1 VKSTKIFGREFSFKR
16 IKDPVESEKID
27 IDAGR
32 KPNTPSQQTQVYPFF
47 NGYGIGAVQSK
58 ISTPKVTLRALRQLS
73 HSPIPR
79 RAINVIKRQVSSL
92 DWIVVPKD
100 GVEKTPEVER
110 QLRICN
116 NVLRRPNNSD
126 TFRTLI
132 EMVVEDILVLDA
144 GAIESARSG
153 DPERPMYLWAV
164 DGASI
169 ELYPEYSGDPNEP
182 RYAQNTGYGG
192 NSGQFVD
199 LLDSELCYIKASP
212 RTNSP
217 YGISPLEVAYKI
229 IDYFEKSM
237 AYAGKTAGNA
247 VAKKMIN
254 LGPSADPDL
263 VKQVE
268 AYIRTMIAGSGRT
281 PVIGGLDSAT
291 AFDISAADDQGLFI
305 GWKNFLIILIAVIYD
320 VSPRRLGIQSGS
332 NRSTAES
339 EDSNDMDAAIK
350 PLAKLLAEHINLE
363 IIGELGMGLDSVEF
377 KFILNPSVKAQEIMS
392 NTHYKYGMLGVLTKN
407 QILAD
412 LGKPLDE
419 GEFGDMTYPQMMAK
433 LGHTIGKEQTG
444 DQNRLQNPDSVVT
457 KN

>member
-1 VKSTKIFGREFSFKR
+1 MISTKLFGRELTFKR
-16 IKDPVESEKID
+16 IPDIEKID
-27 IDAGR
+27 IEAGR
-32 KPNTPSQQTQVYPFF
+32 PPNVPKQETQAYPFF
-47 NGYGIGAVQSK
+47 NGYAMGVAQSK
-58 ISTPKVTLRALRQLS
+58 IPTPKVTLRALRQLS
-73 HSPIPR
+73 FSPVPR

-92 DWIVVPKD
+92 EWIVVPKP

-110 QLRICN
+110 QLRVCN
-116 NVLRRPNNSD
+116 RVLSRPNNSD
-126 TFRTLI
+126 NFRTFI
-132 EMVVEDILVLDA
+132 EMVVEDLLSLDA
-144 GAIESARSG
+144 GVIDKQKSG
-153 DPERPMYLWAV
+153 DPERPMFMWAV
-164 DGASI
+164 DAASI
-169 ELYPEYSGDPNEP
+169 EIYPEWDGAPDQP

-192 NSGQFVD
+192 NSGQFID
-199 LLDSELCYIKASP
+199 LLDSDLVYLKMNP

-247 VAKKMIN
+247 IAKKMIN

-281 PVIGGLDSAT
+281 PVIGGLENAT
-291 AFDISAADDQGLFI
+291 AFDISAPDDQGLYL
-305 GWKNFLIILIAVIYD
+305 GWKNFLITLIAVIYD

-363 IIGELGMGLDSVEF
+363 IVGELGMGLDSVEF

-407 QILAD
+407 QILSD
-412 LGKPLDE
+412 LGKPLDTS
-419 GEFGDMTYPQMMAK
+419 EFGKMTYPEMMAK
-433 LGHTIGKEQTG
+433 LGHTIGKEQNG